1 MPTVLARQQV
11 AEQERELRAALL
23 DALQRR
29 DAAAAQVVLR
39 RLDALY
45 VSQAH
50 VRAADPEVRR
60 LRRLL
65 RDAA

>member
-1 MPTVLARQQV
+1 MPTVGADR
-11 AEQERELRAALL
+11 ERALRDELQ

-29 DAAAAQVVLR
+29 DAAATQVVLR

-45 VSQAH
+45 VAQAH
-50 VRAADPEVRR
+50 VRAADPEIRR

-65 RDAA
+65 RETA